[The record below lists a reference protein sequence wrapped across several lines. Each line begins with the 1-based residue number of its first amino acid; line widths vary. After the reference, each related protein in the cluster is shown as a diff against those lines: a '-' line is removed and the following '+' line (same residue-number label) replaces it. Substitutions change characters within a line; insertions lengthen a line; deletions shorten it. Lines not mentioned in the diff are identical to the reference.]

1 MSIVL
6 KAVRLQK
13 LPVAVIN
20 ALYKNG
26 QNLPSLLIRV
36 KETALTEKRVFLS
49 D

>member
-20 ALYKNG
+20 ALYQNS
-26 QNLPSLLIRV
+26 QNLPSLLTGV
-36 KETALTEKRVFLS
+36 KENVLTERKCFLS